1 MTSLEDISGHSC
13 CGKNGDGVEFV
24 LQSWEQLCTQ
34 LSLLHA
40 LKYNTCLCFW
50 AGMLQISSYKKEQPG
65 GRLPRAQL
73 LLGHEDGSTGGSQP
87 CSPTWAPAV
96 HQGTVLS
103 SQRLVPVSRL
113 HLGPWEW
120 CELVPGH
127 IILLCVWRYAV
138 CNKQI
143 IAAASEEFISIL
155 SPSFFST

>member
-73 LLGHEDGSTGGSQP
+73 LLGHEDGSTGGLQLFTRRQ
-87 CSPTWAPAV
+87 CSA
-96 HQGTVLS
+96 HKG
-103 SQRLVPVSRL
+103 LVPVSRL

-127 IILLCVWRYAV
+127 IILLCMWRYAV